1 VIGSLISHYRI
12 IKKIGSGGMGDVYLA
27 EDTKLDRIVALK
39 VLPHD
44 LANQKE
50 RMARFVQEARAAS
63 ALDHPNLATVYE
75 IGDAGGTRF
84 ISMQYVEGETLSEK
98 LRQGPLPITEVIEI
112 AIQIVDALNEAHSKG
127 IVHRDLKPS
136 NIMITPRGQVKI
148 LDFGLAKYSGSE
160 LHRSAPNTEPGI
172 ILGSIQYMSPE
183 QSLGRNI
190 DRRTDFFSFGIVLY
204 EMITGKLPF
213 RGETSMETLS
223 KILSDQPEPFGDLQ
237 IPWEVQRIIGKC
249 LEKEPDRRYQTAK
262 DLSVDLNNLKR
273 DTESGKFP
281 TERRVVFPRPFFRR
295 IGPGSIVLLLIA
307 AIAVWISVSSDRA
320 QQIHSLAV
328 LPFSNESKDSG
339 TDYLSDG
346 ITDSL
351 INRLSQLPKMKVLAR
366 GTVFTYKNK
375 DVDPREVGRELQVD
389 AVVTGSI
396 YQLGEDLRVQGS
408 LVNAAD
414 GVQLWGKQYNRK
426 FSDIF
431 RVQTDIS
438 NEITQEMR
446 VQLTGE
452 QKQQMQKNYT
462 ENVEAY
468 RLYLKG
474 RFYLNKRNEE
484 SFLKAVESF
493 QQAIA
498 IDSDYALAYAG
509 LADCYALLSNW
520 GFWPAKEGYPKA
532 KAAALKALSLDDSL
546 AEAYIS
552 LGTIKSSYEWN
563 WKEAE
568 ADFLRGI
575 RLNPNYATGHLW
587 YSFYLLL
594 IGRNEEA
601 LKEVQQAQILDPL
614 SLIIN
619 ANRGYTLY
627 VSRRYPEALM
637 AIEKTLELDPNFAIA
652 YEYLAYTQLQQKK
665 YSEAV
670 QSVRK
675 ALQISP
681 DNLTFHADL
690 ASVLAIIGQKEQAMQ
705 ILNDLLARK
714 EYVPPV
720 DIAAIYIGL
729 KDKEKALEWL
739 EKAYEVRSD
748 QITYINKEPRFDP
761 LRSDP
766 RFQDLLRRIGF

>member
-1 VIGSLISHYRI
+1 MIGSLVSHYRI
-12 IKKIGSGGMGDVYLA
+12 IKKIGSGGMGEVYLA

-39 VLPHD
+39 ILLPGM
-44 LANQKE
+44 ASQKE

-63 ALDHPNLATVYE
+63 SLDHPNLATVYE
-75 IGDAGGTRF
+75 IGDAEGTRF
-84 ISMQYVEGETLSEK
+84 IAMQYVEGQTLSDK
-98 LRQGPLPITEVIEI
+98 LRQGPLPISEVIDI
-112 AIQIVDALNEAHSKG
+112 ALQIVDALNEAHSKG

-136 NIMITPRGQVKI
+136 NIMITPRGQAKI

-160 LHRSAPNTEPGI
+160 FHRSAPNTEPGI

-183 QSLGRNI
+183 QSLGRDI

-213 RGETSMETLS
+213 RGETPMETLS
-223 KILSDQPEPFGDLQ
+223 KILSDPPEPYGNLQ

-262 DLSVDLNNLKR
+262 DLMVDLNNLKR
-273 DTESGKFP
+273 DTESGRYS
-281 TERRVVFPRPFFRR
+281 TERHIALPRPLFRR
-295 IGPGSIVLLLIA
+295 IGTGSVLLLLIA
-307 AIAVWISVSSDRA
+307 AAAVWFSVRSDRV

-328 LPFSNESKDSG
+328 LPFSNESKDTG

-351 INRLSQLPKMKVLAR
+351 INRLSQLPNLKVLAR

-375 DVDPREVGRELQVD
+375 VVDPRDVGRELQVD

-396 YQLGEDLRVQGS
+396 YQLGEDFRVQVS
-408 LVNAAD
+408 LVSAAD
-414 GVQLWGKQYNRK
+414 GAQMWGKQYNRK
-426 FSDIF
+426 LSDIF
-431 RVQTDIS
+431 QVQTDIS
-438 NEITQEMR
+438 SEITQEMR
-446 VQLTGE
+446 VKLTGE
-452 QKQQMQKNYT
+452 QEQQLQKNYT

-474 RFYLNKRNEE
+474 RYYLNRRNEE
-484 SFLKAVESF
+484 SFLKAIESF
-493 QQAIA
+493 QEAIA
-498 IDSDYALAYAG
+498 MDPDYALAYAG

-532 KAAALKALSLDDSL
+532 KNAALKALSLDNSL

-552 LGTIKSSYEWN
+552 LATVKSSYEWN

-568 ADFLRGI
+568 ADFLRGLQ
-575 RLNPNYATGHLW
+575 LNPNYATGHLW

-594 IGRNEEA
+594 IGRNEES
-601 LKEVQQAQILDPL
+601 LKEVQQAQVLDPL

-627 VSRRYPEALM
+627 VSRRYPEARE

-652 YEYLAYTQLQQKK
+652 YEYLAYTQVQQKR

-670 QSVRK
+670 QSLRK
-675 ALQISP
+675 ALRISP
-681 DNLTFHADL
+681 DNLTFQSDL
-690 ASVLAIIGQKEQAMQ
+690 ASVLALNGQTEEANL
-705 ILNDLLARK
+705 ILNELLAQK
-714 EYVPPV
+714 GYVPPV
-720 DIAAIYIGL
+720 DIAAIYISLGN
-729 KDKEKALEWL
+729 KEKALEWL
-739 EKAYEVRSD
+739 EKAYEMRND
-748 QITYINKEPRFDP
+748 QITYINKEPRFDL

-766 RFQDLLRRIGF
+766 RFQDLLHRIGF